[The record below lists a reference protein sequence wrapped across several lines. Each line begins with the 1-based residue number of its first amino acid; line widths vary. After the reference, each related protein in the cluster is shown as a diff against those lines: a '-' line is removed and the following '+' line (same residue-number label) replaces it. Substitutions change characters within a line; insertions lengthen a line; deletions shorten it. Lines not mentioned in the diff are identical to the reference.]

1 MDKLDQKFKKRSA
14 HKFDDED
21 NDSLLSQRKEQRKHR
36 RETRQR
42 SAEHAG
48 EPENGRP
55 F

>member
-1 MDKLDQKFKKRSA
+1 MAKLDQKFKKRSA
-14 HKFDDED
+14 HKFDDDE
-21 NDSLLSQRKEQRKHR
+21 NDVLLSQRKEQKKHR

-48 EPENGRP
+48 ESESGSP